1 MAKHILI
8 VDDSE
13 SIRELVSLTLESSG
27 YTVDKGTDG
36 ADALKLLDGREI
48 NLVITDLNM
57 PNMDGIQ
64 FIREVRSR
72 EGYSSIPILMLTTE
86 SQQVK
91 KEEAK
96 AAGATGWIVKPFVQ
110 EKLIEVVKKV
120 IR

>member
-13 SIRELVSLTLESSG
+13 SIRELVGFTLESAG
-27 YTVDKGTDG
+27 YGVEKGSDG
-36 ADALKLLDGREI
+36 ADALRLLDGRDLD
-48 NLVITDLNM
+48 LVITDLNM

-64 FIREVRSR
+64 FIREVRR
-72 EGYSSIPILMLTTE
+72 TEGYETIPILVLTTE
-86 SQQVK
+86 SQQGP

-110 EKLIEVVKKV
+110 DKLLETVRKV